1 MVSVDHLRAYLQIID
16 VSSILGLDHDVVDH
30 AFQLFRDCCSATCLR
45 NRSIEAL
52 ATAALVHAIRE
63 AQEPRTLQVRLI
75 VMLLFVLIAFLD
87 VICNWFVWL

>member
-63 AQEPRTLQVRLI
+63 AQEPRTLQVWLI
-75 VMLLFVLIAFLD
+75 RVLCVFGFD
-87 VICNWFVWL
+87 